1 MKSFLYQMN
10 KGKEDFCLFI
20 VINLNERRMH
30 TKSKIKNM
38 QNRLG
43 AEAYD
48 LYKKGCEPEFNEAF
62 FRNAD
67 EAREKATIKDD
78 WSEPIVEWISKLKD
92 GIRFNENDIYKAV
105 FHKEL
110 ETYSEAYKRIQRILS
125 DLKYKKIINIM
136 ANSIIRKLSKNHIY
150 FILF

>member
-1 MKSFLYQMN
+1 
-10 KGKEDFCLFI
+10 
-20 VINLNERRMH
+20 
-30 TKSKIKNM
+30 M

-48 LYKKGCEPEFNEAF
+48 LYKKGCEPEFNEDF

-110 ETYSEAYKRIQRILS
+110 ETYSEDYKRIQRILS

-150 FILF
+150 FILFQRKKINQKFRSLGKLGKYFFAYLFLYNNDKIFL

>member
-1 MKSFLYQMN
+1 
-10 KGKEDFCLFI
+10 
-20 VINLNERRMH
+20 
-30 TKSKIKNM
+30 M

-48 LYKKGCEPEFNEAF
+48 LYKKGCEPEFDEDF

-67 EAREKATIKDD
+67 KAREKATIKDD

-150 FILF
+150 FILFQRKKINQKFRSLGKLGKYFFAYLFLYNNDKIFL

>member
-1 MKSFLYQMN
+1 
-10 KGKEDFCLFI
+10 
-20 VINLNERRMH
+20 
-30 TKSKIKNM
+30 M

-48 LYKKGCEPEFNEAF
+48 LYKKGCEPEFNEDF

-150 FILF
+150 FILFQRKKINQKFRSLGKLGKYFFAYLFLYNNDKIFL